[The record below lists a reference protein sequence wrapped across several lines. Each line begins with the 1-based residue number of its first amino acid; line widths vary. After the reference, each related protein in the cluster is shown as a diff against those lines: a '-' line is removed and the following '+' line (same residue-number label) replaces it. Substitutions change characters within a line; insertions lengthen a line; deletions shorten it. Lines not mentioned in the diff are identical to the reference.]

1 MTLDPDVL
9 VVGAGPAGA
18 AAAIHLTRAGRRV
31 LVVDRARFPRD
42 KVCGDGLTTGALR
55 HLEGLGLDRTEVAS
69 WREVDEMRV
78 VAPSGAVRPLPFP
91 RGLGTFAAVAR
102 RVDLDAALVERA
114 RAEGAEVHD
123 GHAVVDAR
131 VERGGVVAEV
141 EGLGEVRAAHVIGAD
156 GTWSPLR
163 RHLGLAVPGYR
174 GDCHA
179 FRQYLVGTGPT
190 AEEALWV
197 WFEEDLLPGYA
208 WSFPLGDGTVNVGFG
223 IHRNGRMAVG
233 DMGDAWRSILRR
245 PVVTRVLGDA
255 WEAEGP
261 PRAWPIP
268 ARVGRLP
275 LASGPAL
282 FVGDAAAACDPM
294 SGEGIGQA
302 LETAALAAAAITAG
316 GGTDAVAARYERTV
330 RAGLARDNRM
340 AEWVLPLLRSR
351 RGAEAAVRISGSTP
365 WVRRNF
371 ARWLFE
377 DYPRALVLTPRR
389 WHRGAFTGP
398 GAWVTPGVGG
408 KPLPVAPRRPTRPT

>member
-18 AAAIHLTRAGRRV
+18 AAAVHLARAGRRV

-55 HLEGLGLDRTEVAS
+55 HLDELGLDRAAVAS
-69 WREVDEMRV
+69 WREVDEMRI
-78 VAPSGAVRPLPFP
+78 VAPSGALRTLPFP
-91 RGLGTFAAVAR
+91 TGQGTFAAVAR
-102 RVDLDAALVERA
+102 RVDLDAALLDRVRDH
-114 RAEGAEVHD
+114 GVEVHD
-123 GHAVVDAR
+123 GCGLTDAR
-131 VERGGVVAEV
+131 FDRGSVVATI
-141 EGLGEVRAAHVIGAD
+141 EGLGEVRTRHVIGAD

-163 RHLGLAVPGYR
+163 RALGLAVPGYR

-179 FRQYLVGTGPT
+179 FRQYLVGCGPAT
-190 AEEALWV
+190 EEALWV

-223 IHRNGRMAVG
+223 IHRGGRMAVG
-233 DMGDAWRSILRR
+233 DMGEAWTSLLRR
-245 PVVTRVLGDA
+245 PVVTEVLGDA

-275 LASGPAL
+275 LATGPAL

-302 LETAALAAAAITAG
+302 LETGALAAAAIVAG
-316 GGTDAVAARYERTV
+316 GGVDAVAARYERSV
-330 RAGLARDNRM
+330 RAGLERDNRM
-340 AEWVLPLLRSR
+340 AEWMLPLLRTR
-351 RGAEAAVRISGSTP
+351 RGAEAAVRISASTP

-377 DYPRALVLTPRR
+377 DYPRALVLTPTR
-389 WHRGAFTGP
+389 WHRRAFTGP
-398 GAWVTPGVGG
+398 GAWPE
-408 KPLPVAPRRPTRPT
+408 PHPA